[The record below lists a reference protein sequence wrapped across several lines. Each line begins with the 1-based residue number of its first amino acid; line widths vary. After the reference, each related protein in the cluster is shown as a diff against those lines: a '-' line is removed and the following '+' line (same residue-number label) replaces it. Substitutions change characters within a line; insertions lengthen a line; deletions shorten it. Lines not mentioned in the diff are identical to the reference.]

1 MFDRQFLTPLRAAA
15 AVDGAVAPRPAS
27 RLFTEAR
34 ASQVVEPLIK
44 PPSALEL
51 ELQPGPEHELGS
63 APEHEPGSG
72 SEGGA
77 LPDDG
82 DRRRGRPTRSRNGAA
97 ASSEQAIGIDDGTAA
112 ADLTAAADAILAAD
126 GVAAA
131 EPAAAEP
138 AAAEPVAGPETVPDL
153 TGYGAY
159 GNVPAAGLGMS
170 RDELVSRYAHLVKY
184 VVGRLGVSVPGL
196 FDHEDAMQAGVL
208 GLLRAID
215 AYKPEAAASFE
226 SYAILRI
233 RGSILD
239 AVRSLDTVGRAGRE
253 AARAIQGAI
262 RDLQHELGRSPTESE
277 IAARLGLP
285 VARYRERLQAASVVT
300 ISLDEHDSR
309 DSDDD
314 STMLADNAPDP
325 NAVDP
330 ADEAARRDSIA
341 SLIQEIGR
349 LGQRSRMVLAL
360 YYQDEMTFREIG
372 QVLGVT
378 ESRVCQI
385 HTEAIL
391 VLRGRLVDSDVAAR
405 LGRRR
410 ARR

>member
-1 MFDRQFLTPLRAAA
+1 VPPDGGVGGRDDSSPDRGARNEASAAEA
-15 AVDGAVAPRPAS
+15 SAGATGIADNP
-27 RLFTEAR
+27 EA
-34 ASQVVEPLIK
+34 L
-44 PPSALEL
+44 
-51 ELQPGPEHELGS
+51 
-63 APEHEPGSG
+63 
-72 SEGGA
+72 
-77 LPDDG
+77 
-82 DRRRGRPTRSRNGAA
+82 
-97 ASSEQAIGIDDGTAA
+97 AA
-112 ADLTAAADAILAAD
+112 ADGEEPDEPAADALALAAE
-126 GVAAA
+126 A
-131 EPAAAEP
+131 
-138 AAAEPVAGPETVPDL
+138 PDL
-153 TGYGAY
+153 TGYNAY
-159 GNVPAAGLGMS
+159 GNVPTPGSGLS
-170 RDELVSRYAHLVKY
+170 RDELVTRYAHLVKY

-277 IAARLGLP
+277 IASRLGMP

-300 ISLDEHDSR
+300 ISLDEHDAR

-314 STMLADNAPDP
+314 SNQLADNAPDP

-330 ADEAARRDSIA
+330 AEEAARRDAIA
-341 SLIQEIGR
+341 SLVAEVGR

-360 YYQDEMTFREIG
+360 YYQDEMTFKEIG

-391 VLRGRLVDSDVAAR
+391 ALRGRLVDADVAAR

-410 ARR
+410 ARS

>member
-1 MFDRQFLTPLRAAA
+1 
-15 AVDGAVAPRPAS
+15 
-27 RLFTEAR
+27 
-34 ASQVVEPLIK
+34 
-44 PPSALEL
+44 
-51 ELQPGPEHELGS
+51 
-63 APEHEPGSG
+63 
-72 SEGGA
+72 
-77 LPDDG
+77 
-82 DRRRGRPTRSRNGAA
+82 
-97 ASSEQAIGIDDGTAA
+97 
-112 ADLTAAADAILAAD
+112 
-126 GVAAA
+126 
-131 EPAAAEP
+131 
-138 AAAEPVAGPETVPDL
+138 
-153 TGYGAY
+153 
-159 GNVPAAGLGMS
+159 
-170 RDELVSRYAHLVKY
+170 
-184 VVGRLGVSVPGL
+184 
-196 FDHEDAMQAGVL
+196 MQAGVV

-277 IAARLGLP
+277 VAARLGM
-285 VARYRERLQAASVVT
+285 AIGRYRERLQSASIVT
-300 ISLDEHDSR
+300 VSLDEHDSR

-314 STMLADNAPDP
+314 SNMLADNSPDP

-330 ADEAARRDSIA
+330 ADEAARRDAIA
-341 SLIQEIGR
+341 CLVKEMGK
-349 LGQRSRMVLAL
+349 LGPRPRMVLSL
-360 YYQDEMTFREIG
+360 YYQDEMTFKEIG

-391 VLRGRLVDSDVAAR
+391 LLRGRLVDQDVVAR

-410 ARR
+410 GRS

>member
-1 MFDRQFLTPLRAAA
+1 MFDRGFLPPLHAAA
-15 AVDGAVAPRPAS
+15 AVDGSVASRPAS
-27 RLFTEAR
+27 RLYTEAR
-34 ASQVVEPLIK
+34 AGQVVEPLVK
-44 PPSALEL
+44 PPGGSE
-51 ELQPGPEHELGS
+51 PVLGS
-63 APEHEPGSG
+63 ETGGAPPDGGDGRRGDESMAQSDADTASTEAAAPE
-72 SEGGA
+72 
-77 LPDDG
+77 
-82 DRRRGRPTRSRNGAA
+82 AA
-97 ASSEQAIGIDDGTAA
+97 APDAASTEAA
-112 ADLTAAADAILAAD
+112 AGPDNSPADAP
-126 GVAAA
+126 GVEEA
-131 EPAAAEP
+131 
-138 AAAEPVAGPETVPDL
+138 VDL
-153 TGYGAY
+153 RGYGAY
-159 GNVPAAGLGMS
+159 GNTPVPGLSLS
-170 RDELVSRYAHLVKY
+170 RDELVTRYAHLVKY

-215 AYKPEAAASFE
+215 AYRPEAAASFE

-277 IAARLGLP
+277 IAARLGMP
-285 VARYRERLQAASVVT
+285 VGRYRERLQAASVVT
-300 ISLDEHDSR
+300 VSLDEHDAR
-309 DSDDD
+309 DGDDA
-314 STMLADNAPDP
+314 SAMLADNAPDP
-325 NAVDP
+325 HAVAP

-360 YYQDEMTFREIG
+360 YYQDEMTFKEIG

-391 VLRGRLVDSDVAAR
+391 ALRGRLVDADVAAR
-405 LGRRR
+405 LGHRR
-410 ARR
+410 ARS

>member
-1 MFDRQFLTPLRAAA
+1 MLDRQFIPQLRASS
-15 AVDGAVAPRPAS
+15 AVDGSVIARPS
-27 RLFTEAR
+27 RGLFGEVRSA
-34 ASQVVEPLIK
+34 QVVEPLVK
-44 PPSALEL
+44 SPLGA
-51 ELQPGPEHELGS
+51 EHELGS
-63 APEHEPGSG
+63 GSG
-72 SEGGA
+72 GA
-77 LPDDG
+77 PPDGG
-82 DRRRGRPTRSRNGAA
+82 DRDSEDNLL
-97 ASSEQAIGIDDGTAA
+97 ASDELGVTSEQDAAPDGGTEATAP
-112 ADLTAAADAILAAD
+112 AD
-126 GVAAA
+126 GAVDGAAA
-131 EPAAAEP
+131 EP
-138 AAAEPVAGPETVPDL
+138 TVIEGGDAPDL
-153 TGYGAY
+153 SGYGAY
-159 GNVPAAGLGMS
+159 GNTPTPGLGLS
-170 RDELVSRYAHLVKY
+170 RDELVTKYAHLVKY

-233 RGSILD
+233 RGAILD

-277 IAARLGLP
+277 IAARLGMP

-300 ISLDEHDSR
+300 ISLDEHDAR
-309 DSDDD
+309 DGDED

-330 ADEAARRDSIA
+330 ADEAARRDAIA
-341 SLIQEIGR
+341 SLVAEIGR
-349 LGQRSRMVLAL
+349 LSQRSRMVVAL
-360 YYQDEMTFREIG
+360 YYQDEMTFKEIG

-391 VLRGRLVDSDVAAR
+391 ALRSRLVDPDVAAR

-410 ARR
+410 ARS

>member
-1 MFDRQFLTPLRAAA
+1 MLDRQFIPQLRASS
-15 AVDGAVAPRPAS
+15 AVDGSVIARPS
-27 RLFTEAR
+27 RGLFGEVRSA
-34 ASQVVEPLIK
+34 QVVEPLVK
-44 PPSALEL
+44 SPLGA
-51 ELQPGPEHELGS
+51 EHELGS
-63 APEHEPGSG
+63 GSG
-72 SEGGA
+72 GA
-77 LPDDG
+77 PPDGG
-82 DRRRGRPTRSRNGAA
+82 DRDSEDNLL
-97 ASSEQAIGIDDGTAA
+97 ASDELGVTSEQDAAPDGGTEATAP
-112 ADLTAAADAILAAD
+112 AD
-126 GVAAA
+126 GAVDGAAA
-131 EPAAAEP
+131 EP
-138 AAAEPVAGPETVPDL
+138 TVIEGGDAPDL
-153 TGYGAY
+153 SGYGAY
-159 GNVPAAGLGMS
+159 GNTPTPGLGLS
-170 RDELVSRYAHLVKY
+170 RDELVTKYAHLVKY

-233 RGSILD
+233 RGAILD

-277 IAARLGLP
+277 IAARLGMP

-300 ISLDEHDSR
+300 ISLDEHDAR
-309 DSDDD
+309 DGDDD

-330 ADEAARRDSIA
+330 ADEAARRDAIA
-341 SLIQEIGR
+341 SLVAEIGR
-349 LGQRSRMVLAL
+349 LSQRSRMVVAL
-360 YYQDEMTFREIG
+360 YYQDEMTFKEIG

-391 VLRGRLVDSDVAAR
+391 ALRSRLVDPDVAAR

-410 ARR
+410 ARS

>member
-1 MFDRQFLTPLRAAA
+1 MFDRQFLPPLPVSPAA
-15 AVDGAVAPRPAS
+15 DGALATRPVS
-27 RLFTEAR
+27 RLFAETR
-34 ASQVVEPLIK
+34 PGQVLEPLVK
-44 PPSALEL
+44 PGES
-51 ELQPGPEHELGS
+51 EHELGS
-63 APEHEPGSG
+63 STGSAPPHGGDDCPEENLLANDHLGASPEPDMMPDGSPDAAAPEGEFAAGSAAP
-72 SEGGA
+72 EA
-77 LPDDG
+77 AVPE
-82 DRRRGRPTRSRNGAA
+82 AA
-97 ASSEQAIGIDDGTAA
+97 APEAA
-112 ADLTAAADAILAAD
+112 
-126 GVAAA
+126 VEMPA
-131 EPAAAEP
+131 E
-138 AAAEPVAGPETVPDL
+138 TPDL

-159 GNVPAAGLGMS
+159 GNTPAAGTGMS
-170 RDELVSRYAHLVKY
+170 RDELVTRYAHLVKY

-233 RGSILD
+233 RGAILD

-300 ISLDEHDSR
+300 ISLDEHDAR
-309 DSDDD
+309 DNDDD
-314 STMLADNAPDP
+314 SVMLADQAPDP

-330 ADEAARRDSIA
+330 ADEAARRDAIA
-341 SLIQEIGR
+341 SLVQEIGR
-349 LGQRSRMVLAL
+349 LSQRSRLVVAL
-360 YYQDEMTFREIG
+360 YYQDEMTFKEIG

-391 VLRGRLVDSDVAAR
+391 ALRSRLVDADVAAR

-410 ARR
+410 ARS

>member
-1 MFDRQFLTPLRAAA
+1 VPPEGGGGGNDDSPRDGGAGR
-15 AVDGAVAPRPAS
+15 DGAAEAPAETP
-27 RLFTEAR
+27 
-34 ASQVVEPLIK
+34 
-44 PPSALEL
+44 
-51 ELQPGPEHELGS
+51 
-63 APEHEPGSG
+63 
-72 SEGGA
+72 
-77 LPDDG
+77 
-82 DRRRGRPTRSRNGAA
+82 
-97 ASSEQAIGIDDGTAA
+97 
-112 ADLTAAADAILAAD
+112 ADLDAAADAILIAAD
-126 GVAAA
+126 G
-131 EPAAAEP
+131 
-138 AAAEPVAGPETVPDL
+138 PDL
-153 TGYGAY
+153 TGYNAY
-159 GNVPAAGLGMS
+159 GNIPTPVQNLS
-170 RDELVSRYAHLVKY
+170 RDELVTRYAHLVKY

-277 IAARLGLP
+277 IAARLNMP

-300 ISLDEHDSR
+300 ISLDEHDAR

-314 STMLADNAPDP
+314 SNQLADNAPDP

-330 ADEAARRDSIA
+330 AEEAARRDSIA
-341 SLIQEIGR
+341 SLVSEIGR
-349 LGQRSRMVLAL
+349 LAQRSRMVLAL
-360 YYQDEMTFREIG
+360 YYQDEMTFKEIG

-391 VLRGRLVDSDVAAR
+391 ALRGRLVDPDVAAR

-410 ARR
+410 ARS

>member
-1 MFDRQFLTPLRAAA
+1 MFDRQFFPPLRASS
-15 AVDGAVAPRPAS
+15 VDGSVLARPAS
-27 RLFTEAR
+27 RLVAETR
-34 ASQVVEPLIK
+34 TGSVVEPLVK
-44 PPSALEL
+44 SPGGPEL
-51 ELQPGPEHELGS
+51 ELGSMPGDAPPEDGHGRREDEPQ
-63 APEHEPGSG
+63 APDGAQAASGEPVTPDEGESDAASG
-72 SEGGA
+72 ETA
-77 LPDDG
+77 
-82 DRRRGRPTRSRNGAA
+82 GAA
-97 ASSEQAIGIDDGTAA
+97 AT
-112 ADLTAAADAILAAD
+112 
-126 GVAAA
+126 VAA
-131 EPAAAEP
+131 EPDEEAL
-138 AAAEPVAGPETVPDL
+138 DL
-153 TGYGAY
+153 SGYGAY
-159 GNVPAAGLGMS
+159 GSTPAPGLSMS

-233 RGSILD
+233 RGAILD

-277 IAARLGLP
+277 IAARLGMP
-285 VARYRERLQAASVVT
+285 VARYRDRLQAASVVT
-300 ISLDEHDSR
+300 VSLDEHDAR
-309 DSDDD
+309 DNDDE
-314 STMLADNAPDP
+314 SVMLADNAADP

-341 SLIQEIGR
+341 SLVQEIGR

-360 YYQDEMTFREIG
+360 YYQDEMTFKEIG

-385 HTEAIL
+385 HTEA
-391 VLRGRLVDSDVAAR
+391 VLALRSRLVDSDVAAR

-410 ARR
+410 ARP

>member
-1 MFDRQFLTPLRAAA
+1 MFDRQFLPPLRAS
-15 AVDGAVAPRPAS
+15 AVEGAVVARPAS
-27 RLFTEAR
+27 RLFAETR
-34 ASQVVEPLIK
+34 AGQVVEPLVK
-44 PPSALEL
+44 S
-51 ELQPGPEHELGS
+51 PGDSEHDF
-63 APEHEPGSG
+63 GSG
-72 SEGGA
+72 SGGA
-77 LPDDG
+77 PPDGEERGPG
-82 DRRRGRPTRSRNGAA
+82 DDVLAGDDPGATPEPDATREGSPEAPPEAA
-97 ASSEQAIGIDDGTAA
+97 APAGLPATEG
-112 ADLTAAADAILAAD
+112 ADEA
-126 GVAAA
+126 
-131 EPAAAEP
+131 
-138 AAAEPVAGPETVPDL
+138 PDL
-153 TGYGAY
+153 SGYGAY
-159 GNVPAAGLGMS
+159 GNTPAPGSGMS
-170 RDELVSRYAHLVKY
+170 RDELVARYAHLVKY

-233 RGSILD
+233 RGAILD
-239 AVRSLDTVGRAGRE
+239 AVHSLDTVGRAGRE

-300 ISLDEHDSR
+300 VSLDEHDAR
-309 DSDDD
+309 DNDDD
-314 STMLADNAPDP
+314 SAMLADNAPDP

-330 ADEAARRDSIA
+330 ADEAARRDAIA
-341 SLIQEIGR
+341 SLVQEIGR
-349 LGQRSRMVLAL
+349 LSQRSRMVVAL
-360 YYQDEMTFREIG
+360 YYQDEMTFKEIG

-391 VLRGRLVDSDVAAR
+391 ALRSRLVDSDVAAR

-410 ARR
+410 ARP

>member
-1 MFDRQFLTPLRAAA
+1 
-15 AVDGAVAPRPAS
+15 
-27 RLFTEAR
+27 
-34 ASQVVEPLIK
+34 VEPLVK
-44 PPSALEL
+44 SPLGA
-51 ELQPGPEHELGS
+51 EHELGS
-63 APEHEPGSG
+63 DS
-72 SEGGA
+72 GGA
-77 LPDDG
+77 PPDGG
-82 DRRRGRPTRSRNGAA
+82 DRDSEDNLLASDELGATSDQGVA
-97 ASSEQAIGIDDGTAA
+97 PDGSTEVTAL
-112 ADLTAAADAILAAD
+112 ADGPVD

-131 EPAAAEP
+131 EP
-138 AAAEPVAGPETVPDL
+138 TVIGVGDAPDL
-153 TGYGAY
+153 SGYGAY
-159 GNVPAAGLGMS
+159 GNMPTPGLGLS
-170 RDELVSRYAHLVKY
+170 RDELVTKYAHLVKY

-233 RGSILD
+233 RGAILD

-277 IAARLGLP
+277 IAARLGMP

-300 ISLDEHDSR
+300 ISLDEHDAR
-309 DSDDD
+309 DGDDD

-330 ADEAARRDSIA
+330 ADEAARRDAIA
-341 SLIQEIGR
+341 SLVAEIGR
-349 LGQRSRMVLAL
+349 LSQRSRMVVAL
-360 YYQDEMTFREIG
+360 YYQDEMTFKEIG

-391 VLRGRLVDSDVAAR
+391 ALRSRLVDPDVAAR

-410 ARR
+410 ARS

>member
-1 MFDRQFLTPLRAAA
+1 MFDRQFLPPLHAATPIDGSVAARSMPSIFA
-15 AVDGAVAPRPAS
+15 DSRTGQLIDPLVKSSGVPDG
-27 RLFTEAR
+27 
-34 ASQVVEPLIK
+34 
-44 PPSALEL
+44 
-51 ELQPGPEHELGS
+51 
-63 APEHEPGSG
+63 EPGSHVD
-72 SEGGA
+72 GGP
-77 LPDDG
+77 PDAPPSDPHDSVVDEVAATAQDG
-82 DRRRGRPTRSRNGAA
+82 QMVNL
-97 ASSEQAIGIDDGTAA
+97 
-112 ADLTAAADAILAAD
+112 DLQVAILDDVTASVEAVELPVEVALEAA
-126 GVAAA
+126 
-131 EPAAAEP
+131 
-138 AAAEPVAGPETVPDL
+138 PEAPDL
-153 TGYGAY
+153 RGYTAY
-159 GNVPAAGLGMS
+159 GNIPTPGLGLS
-170 RDELVSRYAHLVKY
+170 RDELVTRYAHLVKY

-262 RDLQHELGRSPTESE
+262 RDLQHEQGRSPTESE
-277 IAARLGLP
+277 IAARLNMS
-285 VARYRERLQAASVVT
+285 VARYRERLRAASVVT

-309 DSDDD
+309 DGDDD
-314 STMLADNAPDP
+314 SVMLADQAPDP

-330 ADEAARRDSIA
+330 ADEAARRDAIA
-341 SLIQEIGR
+341 GLIAEIGR
-349 LGQRSRMVLAL
+349 LNERPRMVLAL
-360 YYQDEMTFREIG
+360 YYQDEMTFKEIG

-391 VLRGRLVDSDVAAR
+391 ALRSRLVDSDVAAR

-410 ARR
+410 ARS

>member
-1 MFDRQFLTPLRAAA
+1 MFDRQFLPPLRASA

-27 RLFTEAR
+27 RLFAETR
-34 ASQVVEPLIK
+34 AGKVVEPLVK
-44 PPSALEL
+44 PPGAPEL
-51 ELQPGPEHELGS
+51 GLGSGSDDFGPGPE
-63 APEHEPGSG
+63 
-72 SEGGA
+72 GA
-77 LPDDG
+77 APDDG
-82 DRRRGRPTRSRNGAA
+82 RGSRGHSAASRDDAGTASEELMGMEGGLAGAPTDDAAIDGAA
-97 ASSEQAIGIDDGTAA
+97 EIDASGAPDGAAPGAATAA
-112 ADLTAAADAILAAD
+112 AAETETA
-126 GVAAA
+126 
-131 EPAAAEP
+131 
-138 AAAEPVAGPETVPDL
+138 TDL

-159 GNVPAAGLGMS
+159 GNLPAPGLGLS

-285 VARYRERLQAASVVT
+285 LARYRERLQAASVVT
-300 ISLDEHDSR
+300 VSLDEHDAR

-330 ADEAARRDSIA
+330 AEEAARRDAIA
-341 SLIQEIGR
+341 SLVQEIGR

-360 YYQDEMTFREIG
+360 YYQDEMTFKEIG

-391 VLRGRLVDSDVAAR
+391 ALRGRLVDSDVAAR

-410 ARR
+410 ARP

>member
-1 MFDRQFLTPLRAAA
+1 MFDRQFVPPLHAS
-15 AVDGAVAPRPAS
+15 AVLGGSVVARPAS
-27 RLFTEAR
+27 GLFAEAR
-34 ASQVVEPLIK
+34 AGALVEPLVK
-44 PPSALEL
+44 SP
-51 ELQPGPEHELGS
+51 
-63 APEHEPGSG
+63 PGSG
-72 SEGGA
+72 RELESGSGGA
-77 LPDDG
+77 PPDGGGQREESDEI
-82 DRRRGRPTRSRNGAA
+82 AA
-97 ASSEQAIGIDDGTAA
+97 QDAVAS
-112 ADLTAAADAILAAD
+112 DA
-126 GVAAA
+126 
-131 EPAAAEP
+131 PAAATEAP
-138 AAAEPVAGPETVPDL
+138 DEGPDL

-159 GNVPAAGLGMS
+159 GNTPGPGMGLS
-170 RDELVSRYAHLVKY
+170 RDELVTRYAHLVKY

-262 RDLQHELGRSPTESE
+262 RDLQHEFGRSPTESE
-277 IAARLGLP
+277 IAARLNMP

-300 ISLDEHDSR
+300 ISLDEHDAR
-309 DSDDD
+309 DSDDE
-314 STMLADNAPDP
+314 SNRLADNAPDP

-341 SLIQEIGR
+341 SLVQEIGR
-349 LGQRSRMVLAL
+349 LGERSRMVLAL
-360 YYQDEMTFREIG
+360 YYQDEMTFKEIG

-391 VLRGRLVDSDVAAR
+391 VLRGRLVDPDVAAR

-410 ARR
+410 SRS

>member
-1 MFDRQFLTPLRAAA
+1 MLQRTFLGRYGASGAL
-15 AVDGAVAPRPAS
+15 DGQIANRPAS
-27 RLFTEAR
+27 AAFTDACPRPMLDPHALPPIGPDGLAGPAPGAR
-34 ASQVVEPLIK
+34 AV
-44 PPSALEL
+44 A
-51 ELQPGPEHELGS
+51 
-63 APEHEPGSG
+63 
-72 SEGGA
+72 GGA
-77 LPDDG
+77 AFAGGATLGGGTAVARRRAAPAPARTLGPAPALDVPDAGAGETNDDAPDDAE
-82 DRRRGRPTRSRNGAA
+82 DESRDEGT
-97 ASSEQAIGIDDGTAA
+97 SAIP
-112 ADLTAAADAILAAD
+112 ADLAGNGPAP
-126 GVAAA
+126 AA
-131 EPAAAEP
+131 EAI
-138 AAAEPVAGPETVPDL
+138 DL

-159 GNVPAAGLGMS
+159 GSTPGPVPGLS
-170 RDELVSRYAHLVKY
+170 RDELVARYAHLVKY

-215 AYKPEAAASFE
+215 AYRPEAAASFE

-262 RDLQHELGRSPTESE
+262 RDLQHELGRSPTEAE
-277 IAARLGLP
+277 IAERLGLP
-285 VARYRERLQAASVVT
+285 LTRYRERLQAASVVT
-300 ISLDEHDSR
+300 VSLDEHDAR
-309 DSDDD
+309 DADDD
-314 STMLADNAPDP
+314 SAMLADNAPDP

-341 SLIQEIGR
+341 CLVQEMTR
-349 LGQRSRMVLAL
+349 LAPRPRMVLSL
-360 YYQDEMTFREIG
+360 YYQDEMTFKEIG

-391 VLRGRLVDSDVAAR
+391 ALRSRLVEADVAAR

-410 ARR
+410 IRQ

>member
-1 MFDRQFLTPLRAAA
+1 MFDRQFLLPLGASA
-15 AVDGAVAPRPAS
+15 AVHGAVAPRPVS
-27 RLFTEAR
+27 RIFTGTR
-34 ASQVVEPLIK
+34 DGQVAEPLVK
-44 PPSALEL
+44 PRGA
-51 ELQPGPEHELGS
+51 PEQELGS
-63 APEHEPGSG
+63 APEQELGSG
-72 SEGGA
+72 SGGA
-77 LPDDG
+77 PPDDG
-82 DRRRGRPTRSRNGAA
+82 EGGREHRTLAQDDAGSASEEGARLDGAPTEGVVGDGAPTT
-97 ASSEQAIGIDDGTAA
+97 DGGETA
-112 ADLTAAADAILAAD
+112 
-126 GVAAA
+126 
-131 EPAAAEP
+131 
-138 AAAEPVAGPETVPDL
+138 PDL
-153 TGYGAY
+153 SGYGAY
-159 GNVPAAGLGMS
+159 GNMPAPGLGLS

-285 VARYRERLQAASVVT
+285 LTRYRERLQAASVVT
-300 ISLDEHDSR
+300 VSLDEHDGR
-309 DSDDD
+309 DGDDD
-314 STMLADNAPDP
+314 SVMLADNAPDP

-330 ADEAARRDSIA
+330 AEEAARRDAIA
-341 SLIQEIGR
+341 SLVQEIGR
-349 LGQRSRMVLAL
+349 LAQRSRMVLAL
-360 YYQDEMTFREIG
+360 YYQDEMTFKEIG

-391 VLRGRLVDSDVAAR
+391 ALRGRLVDSDVAAR

-410 ARR
+410 ARS